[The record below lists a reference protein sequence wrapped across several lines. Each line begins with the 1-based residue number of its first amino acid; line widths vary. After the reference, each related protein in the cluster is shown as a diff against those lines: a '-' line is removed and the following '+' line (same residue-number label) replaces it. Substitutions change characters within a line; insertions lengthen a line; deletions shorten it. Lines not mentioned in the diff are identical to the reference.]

1 MSMPFE
7 TSRALERI
15 PGIRHGFFGRRG
27 GVSTGEFSSLNV
39 SLSAGDK
46 LNHVIENRA
55 QIAGI
60 LGFSLNQ
67 LVTLKQVHSVTVL
80 EGTRQ
85 PNPDDIPEAD
95 AFVTRVHGLALGIL
109 TADCTPILFADP
121 EARVIGAAHA
131 GWKGATGGIAEAT
144 VAAMV
149 DLGARPD
156 RIYAA
161 IGPEF
166 AADLIREHRDAEN
179 RITKPNGGREHFDLP
194 GFVFDHLIAAGV
206 GLVDDLGICT
216 YAEPKKYFSHR
227 YATHK
232 AITTGRQLSVIG
244 LGGCSSSAD
253 AAVTWVVL

>member
-1 MSMPFE
+1 MSLPFE

-27 GVSTGEFSSLNV
+27 GVSTGEFASLNV
-39 SLSAGDK
+39 SDSSGDK
-46 LNHVIENRA
+46 LNHVAENRA

-60 LGFSLNQ
+60 LGFSPEA
-67 LVTLKQVHSVTVL
+67 LVTMKQVHSVTVL
-80 EGTRQ
+80 EVTRQ
-85 PNPDDIPEAD
+85 PSPGERPEAD

-121 EARVIGAAHA
+121 EARVMGAAHA

-156 RIYAA
+156 RIFAA
-161 IGPEF
+161 IGPTISARNYEVGPEF
-166 AADLIREHRDAEN
+166 ATNLLRDHRDAEN
-179 RITKPNGGREHFDLP
+179 RITKPEGGREHFDLP
-194 GFVFDHLIAAGV
+194 GFVFDHLIAAGI

-244 LGGCSSSAD
+244 LGG
-253 AAVTWVVL
+253 L